1 MHLSPK
7 TEPYIQKSDQTT
19 PVIETE
25 RNKSTY
31 FFQNVQGNI
40 SAQLLHN
47 LIFSGSRT
55 LQARSMDQI
64 YAYIQFHK

>member
-7 TEPYIQKSDQTT
+7 TEPFIQKSDQTT

-40 SAQLLHN
+40 WAQLLHN
-47 LIFSGSRT
+47 LIFSGSQT
-55 LQARSMDQI
+55 
-64 YAYIQFHK
+64 